1 MSKRSKQTRFKGP
14 PREEQRIGDAPIE
27 EEYRTM
33 MNGVARG
40 LDEVFNGDLRGHA
53 RKVGWCLIIFNFGD
67 GPGRANYIS
76 NADRADVVVLL
87 KEQLARF
94 EGMPE
99 PKPGRA

>member
-1 MSKRSKQTRFKGP
+1 MSEDSGRL
-14 PREEQRIGDAPIE
+14 GDAPIE
-27 EEYRTM
+27 SAFRES
-33 MNGVARG
+33 MNGVAKG
-40 LDEVFNGDLRGHA
+40 LDDVFNGELRGKD
-53 RKVGWCLIIFNFGD
+53 RKVGWCLMVFDFGI

-99 PKPGRA
+99 PKPGHA